1 MKNYKCSSI
10 LGGEATFSPPS
21 CFCCAL
27 SFRPTFAAGS
37 MLTPILFS
45 LLTLHYSSR
54 VASSS
59 IITFSSSPREVLSC
73 WVFLPFMEVAPSL
86 PASSSPY
93 KVLPLLRNNL
103 QRSSAV
109 AASCLLFIIWSGPP
123 LLSPP
128 CTVAVPH
135 LAIVKS
141 DMVHFRDLFTLCV
154 PVQLEQLPYQAD
166 VT

>member
-1 MKNYKCSSI
+1 
-10 LGGEATFSPPS
+10 
-21 CFCCAL
+21 
-27 SFRPTFAAGS
+27 

-45 LLTLHYSSR
+45 LLTLQYSSR

-73 WVFLPFMEVAPSL
+73 WVAPSL

-141 DMVHFRDLFTLCV
+141 DMVHFRDLFALCV